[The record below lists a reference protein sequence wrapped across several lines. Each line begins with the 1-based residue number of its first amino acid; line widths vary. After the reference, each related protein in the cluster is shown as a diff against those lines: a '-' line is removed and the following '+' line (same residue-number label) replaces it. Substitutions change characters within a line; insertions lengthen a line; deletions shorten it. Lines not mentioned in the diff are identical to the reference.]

1 MSEISKDQV
10 FEALKSVVDSA
21 TNTDIVSAGM
31 VQGLIVRGKNV
42 GFAIDIGKRDPAENA
57 DLRDRAEA
65 AVRGIEGVQ
74 SASVVLTSEREA
86 PPPPSMGREMP
97 GGPDAPPPPP
107 GLELPGIKHI
117 VAVASGKGGVGKSTV
132 AVNLALALKSLGMKV
147 GMLDADIYGPSLPR
161 MLGEAKTRPEA
172 ANEDQIEPV
181 EAWGMKTMS
190 IGYLMDENTAMIWRG
205 PMVAGALSQLFSD
218 VAWGELD
225 VLVVD
230 MPPGTGDAQ
239 LTLAQRV
246 PVDGAVIVSTPQ
258 DIALIDARKGIQMFE
273 KVGVPIFGIVENMS
287 VFICPK
293 CGEGTH
299 IFGAGGAKATAEELG
314 ADFLGE
320 IPLHASIR
328 EKMDAGQPVVA
339 SEPDSAEAAAF
350 IAVAEKVKE
359 KLAQKIDA

>member
-147 GMLDADIYGPSLPR
+147 GM
-161 MLGEAKTRPEA
+161 
-172 ANEDQIEPV
+172 
-181 EAWGMKTMS
+181 
-190 IGYLMDENTAMIWRG
+190 
-205 PMVAGALSQLFSD
+205 
-218 VAWGELD
+218 
-225 VLVVD
+225 
-230 MPPGTGDAQ
+230 
-239 LTLAQRV
+239 
-246 PVDGAVIVSTPQ
+246 
-258 DIALIDARKGIQMFE
+258 
-273 KVGVPIFGIVENMS
+273 
-287 VFICPK
+287 
-293 CGEGTH
+293 
-299 IFGAGGAKATAEELG
+299 
-314 ADFLGE
+314 
-320 IPLHASIR
+320 
-328 EKMDAGQPVVA
+328 
-339 SEPDSAEAAAF
+339 
-350 IAVAEKVKE
+350 
-359 KLAQKIDA
+359 